1 MDPSLILWNALNSS
15 ILLFLI
21 GLTAVFLKS
30 DFEILQQIPKLLSL
44 CLWLAIAAVYGLI
57 SQVSYVAASSFLS
70 WANVD
75 IREHRVACLM
85 ALPMLMGLVL
95 MRVFANQ
102 RALKSTHKICTK
114 NLTRAKCR
122 RHLRFKRF
130 SFF

>member
-1 MDPSLILWNALNSS
+1 MDSSLILWNVLNSS
-15 ILLFLI
+15 VLLFLI

-30 DFEILQQIPKLLSL
+30 DFEILQQIPKLFSL

-57 SQVSYVAASSFLS
+57 SKVSYLAASSFLS
-70 WANVD
+70 WTNVD
-75 IREHRVACLM
+75 FEKHRVTCLM
-85 ALPMLMGLVL
+85 ALPMGIVL

-130 SFF
+130 SLF